1 MCRERETEGM
11 FPGVNE
17 CGWLCG
23 MSINVYMIWAS
34 ENVDSSVCVRGTF
47 TSIGGLTAAFNYF
60 RSPYSY

>member
-1 MCRERETEGM
+1 M

-34 ENVDSSVCVRGTF
+34 ENVDSSVCACALVYLFQHVAVSALFVPVR
-47 TSIGGLTAAFNYF
+47 LYV
-60 RSPYSY
+60 P